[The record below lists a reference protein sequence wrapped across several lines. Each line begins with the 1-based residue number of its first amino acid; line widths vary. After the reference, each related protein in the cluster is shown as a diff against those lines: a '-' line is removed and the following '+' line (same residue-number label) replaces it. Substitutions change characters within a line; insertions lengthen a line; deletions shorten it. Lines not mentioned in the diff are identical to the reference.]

1 MEENAKSNNG
11 DERQDGKQ
19 KNGRRKQQYQTADC
33 AYYGLLKEFAHENRR
48 NPTKEESILWAFLQH
63 RQLGVRFRRQHI
75 IGLFI
80 VDFCCLSV
88 KLVIEVDGGY
98 HQLPG
103 QQFSDEERAAW
114 LQSQGFT
121 VIRFTND
128 QILSDPDAV
137 ARAIQKEV
145 EVLQNARGEDS

>member
-19 KNGRRKQQYQTADC
+19 KKGRRKQQYQTADC

-75 IGLFI
+75 IGQFI

>member
-1 MEENAKSNNG
+1 MSDRMVSKRMAGESNNTKRLIVLTMG
-11 DERQDGKQ
+11 C
-19 KNGRRKQQYQTADC
+19 ADC

-75 IGLFI
+75 IGQFI